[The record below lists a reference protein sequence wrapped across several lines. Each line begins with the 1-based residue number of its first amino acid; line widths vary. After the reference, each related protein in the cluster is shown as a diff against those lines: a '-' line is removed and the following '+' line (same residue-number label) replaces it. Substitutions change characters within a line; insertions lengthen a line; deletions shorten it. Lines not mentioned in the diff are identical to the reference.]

1 MNQTRRWW
9 IVRIELVIAVAAV
22 GLGLLAY
29 GSMPADMF
37 TEPSPRGNPLVLAGL
52 VGLATGLIW
61 MIRVFQ
67 GPKDRPPTWRYRDH

>member
-1 MNQTRRWW
+1 MDQTRRRW

-29 GSMPADMF
+29 GSMPADLL

-52 VGLATGLIW
+52 VGLASGLTW

-67 GPKDRPPTWRYRDH
+67 GPKDRPSTWRYRDY